1 MKFKHLRLP
10 LSIRPLRRA
19 ALSLLMLLACC
30 CVSARAQ
37 SIKASI
43 SLLQT
48 SPPRVRV
55 EGERAGATVLW
66 SFRNVYASVVGIGER
81 IENLTLADARGS
93 NVPVRKLAAGE
104 WKAESPADRFSYEV
118 KLDAPVIATDAA
130 YVSWL
135 NADQGFLMLGDLLP
149 LSGDGKATNASM
161 LLVLPPGWNAGTT
174 ETRGASGRYEI
185 KDTERAV
192 FFVGRALRERRSTVG
207 PMEFSFVTTGEWAF
221 TDEDAARM
229 ASSILKEHGETFGGS
244 VQGRVLLAL
253 APFPRPLGPERWSAE
268 TRGRT
273 VTLLSGRSPSKVA
286 ALARLS
292 VPLTHELFHL
302 WVPNALALDGEY
314 DWFYEGFTMYQA
326 MRAAVQLNLLI
337 FEDFLDAVGRSFDA
351 YASARERDKL
361 SLVAQSERR
370 WTGSPALI
378 YQKGMLVAFLY
389 DLTLR
394 QSSGGKRS
402 LDDVY
407 RTLFRRYRTEA
418 ARTDG
423 NRAVLDALNEQA
435 EMRDFTRRYV
445 ESANTIDLATAIAPF
460 GLRVESGGVRTHLSV
475 ANSLKREQ
483 RDLLRKFGYN
493 ADSRAGHRHIQGA
506 GQ

>member
-1 MKFKHLRLP
+1 
-10 LSIRPLRRA
+10 
-19 ALSLLMLLACC
+19 MLLTCC
-30 CVSARAQ
+30 GVSVRAQ

-43 SLLQT
+43 SVLQA
-48 SPPRVRV
+48 SPPRVKI
-55 EGERAGATVLW
+55 EGERAGATNIW
-66 SFRNVYASVVGIGER
+66 SFRNVYASVIGLGER

-93 NVPVRKLAAGE
+93 GVPVRKLAPGE
-104 WKAESPADRFSYEV
+104 WKAESPATRFSYEV
-118 KLDAPVIATDAA
+118 KLDAPEMATDAA

-149 LSGDGKATNASM
+149 LSGDGKATTASM

-174 ETRGASGRYEI
+174 ETREAAGRYEI
-185 KDTERAV
+185 KDAERAV
-192 FFVGRALRERRSTVG
+192 FFVGRALRERRSSVG

-229 ASSILKEHGETFGGS
+229 ASSILKAHAETFGGS
-244 VQGRVLLAL
+244 VQGRVMLAL

-273 VTLLSGRSPSKVA
+273 VMLLSGRGPSKVA

-314 DWFYEGFTMYQA
+314 GWFYEGFTMYQA

-351 YASARERDKL
+351 YATARERDKL

-407 RTLFRRYRTEA
+407 RALFRKHRAEE

-423 NRAVLDALNEQA
+423 NRAVLDALNEPA

-445 ESANTIDLATAIAPF
+445 ESAGPIDLAAAIAPF

-475 ANSLKREQ
+475 AASLKREQ

-493 ADSRAGHRHIQGA
+493 AESRAGHRHIQGA